1 MTRAEEIKEYCVRLN
16 LCYIQQK
23 LNSMII
29 KAQEEKPTYM
39 DFLANSLRMEA
50 ELRESHTR
58 ELRVKMSRIPPKH
71 VARCGNDALAADQY
85 VSGNGFV

>member
-50 ELRESHTR
+50 
-58 ELRVKMSRIPPKH
+58 
-71 VARCGNDALAADQY
+71 VAYKRTKSEDVQNTSQT
-85 VSGNGFV
+85 